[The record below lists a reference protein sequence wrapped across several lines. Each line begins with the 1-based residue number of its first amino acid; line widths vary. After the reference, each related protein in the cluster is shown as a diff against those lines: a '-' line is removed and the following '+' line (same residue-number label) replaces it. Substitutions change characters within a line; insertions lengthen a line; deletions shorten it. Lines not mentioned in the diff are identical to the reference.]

1 MTGVQTCALP
11 ISFHEIYCAP
21 ILRIPFLPRI
31 PAAPRRRSPD
41 PLDLGVAL
49 GVRLLTVGLSSL
61 GQQNE
66 RRGVALPPLP
76 DGPRLGPSLLT
87 GSTAV
92 CAPIS
97 ACGLNKSH
105 APFRSHVAAEGR
117 RDTSAVRRRAA
128 LPSQFPSPPA
138 EVDLDA
144 SSTDREHGNPI
155 PLIIATHAFPIRV
168 QRNHS
173 VD

>member
-1 MTGVQTCALP
+1 MRADAAFFLGLTGTPDVRTFERTFTSDGANTSHIRNFSLKKEEVGSRVGRIRQGT
-11 ISFHEIYCAP
+11 FHEIYCAP

-76 DGPRLGPSLLT
+76 D
-87 GSTAV
+87 
-92 CAPIS
+92 
-97 ACGLNKSH
+97 
-105 APFRSHVAAEGR
+105 
-117 RDTSAVRRRAA
+117 
-128 LPSQFPSPPA
+128 
-138 EVDLDA
+138 
-144 SSTDREHGNPI
+144 
-155 PLIIATHAFPIRV
+155 
-168 QRNHS
+168 
-173 VD
+173 